1 MTRGEE
7 VFTILQSKARST
19 ASRTGV
25 PAPTQE
31 YLVRHL
37 LESFLDRL
45 IRSEHG
51 DDFVLKGGIL
61 LAVLGRGFPAD
72 QLAATICR
80 ATFIALLL
88 PFRAASAAMVG
99 RSGFPGTSGRK

>member
-19 ASRTGV
+19 ASRTGG

-45 IRSEHG
+45 IRS
-51 DDFVLKGGIL
+51 
-61 LAVLGRGFPAD
+61 
-72 QLAATICR
+72 
-80 ATFIALLL
+80 
-88 PFRAASAAMVG
+88 
-99 RSGFPGTSGRK
+99 